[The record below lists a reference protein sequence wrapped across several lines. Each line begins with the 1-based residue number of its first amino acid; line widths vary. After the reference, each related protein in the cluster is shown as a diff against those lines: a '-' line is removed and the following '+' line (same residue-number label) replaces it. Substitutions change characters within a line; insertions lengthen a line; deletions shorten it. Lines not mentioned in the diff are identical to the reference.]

1 MAKLR
6 YTRLIVYLPYNNY
19 MKRLF
24 FQIVL
29 SVMITACHEVN
40 EKQTN
45 KEATI
50 AEPPSSDCLNDKP
63 ANHLDL
69 NNIPVE
75 SCPVN

>member
-1 MAKLR
+1 MANLS
-6 YTRLIVYLPYNNY
+6 YTRLIVYLPYNKY

-69 NNIPVE
+69 NNLPIE